1 MLGMI
6 RKNWFLIAILF
17 VVLIGILYPS
27 LGILLNPN
35 KAVQKVILFILFVN
49 IGMTLATETVIKNI
63 TNIKLHLFMQFYIYI
78 FTPLFFFILFSFF
91 KSIVSLDTLAG
102 IYALASLPTTV
113 STCIVFTQLSK
124 GNVTATIFNAVLA
137 NILGIFITPL
147 LLSFLLKD
155 TGRMIP
161 AEELLKFFKDLALT
175 ILLPILCGQI
185 LRLGL
190 KGIINK
196 NKNLLG
202 IISNIFLLTIVFFT
216 ISFAAKDPNFLITV
230 RNSSYVFILLAISH
244 LLLILIVYYTSRWLK
259 FAKEDRISILYTTT
273 QKTLAFGVPI
283 LTAYFVNNPGT
294 LGMAI
299 LVLLFYHPWQLV
311 VASILRHYVER
322 IIK

>member
-113 STCIVFTQLSK
+113 STCIVFT
-124 GNVTATIFNAVLA
+124 
-137 NILGIFITPL
+137 
-147 LLSFLLKD
+147 
-155 TGRMIP
+155 
-161 AEELLKFFKDLALT
+161 
-175 ILLPILCGQI
+175 
-185 LRLGL
+185 
-190 KGIINK
+190 
-196 NKNLLG
+196 
-202 IISNIFLLTIVFFT
+202 
-216 ISFAAKDPNFLITV
+216 
-230 RNSSYVFILLAISH
+230 
-244 LLLILIVYYTSRWLK
+244 
-259 FAKEDRISILYTTT
+259 
-273 QKTLAFGVPI
+273 
-283 LTAYFVNNPGT
+283 
-294 LGMAI
+294 
-299 LVLLFYHPWQLV
+299 
-311 VASILRHYVER
+311 
-322 IIK
+322 